1 MGLFVLL
8 KTLRKCNFFLY
19 LRDLFI
25 PCGRAFVL
33 WLSGSCLLALCFLS
47 PVYGQDSPLYGQ
59 DAPSL
64 PFEPPPPQLLLP
76 LDDLIP
82 NKIPSAPATPD
93 SDSPVMTLE
102 DFNSTLS
109 PHTQTAKQRKEAEI
123 ARLLKE
129 LKYCAQAEEAK
140 KISQQIQRLWAQ
152 SGSET
157 IDLLMSWVEDAINT
171 EDYGLALDYIDN
183 VLALSFDYAE
193 AWVRRA
199 WVHIQMSDFKL
210 AMLDLN
216 QAIKFEPRNYIAFFE
231 LGVIMEAV
239 ERPQLAI
246 KAYEMALQYY
256 PQMQKVQKRVEFLL
270 DQQTSQ
276 AL

>member
-1 MGLFVLL
+1 M
-8 KTLRKCNFFLY
+8 
-19 LRDLFI
+19 
-25 PCGRAFVL
+25 L